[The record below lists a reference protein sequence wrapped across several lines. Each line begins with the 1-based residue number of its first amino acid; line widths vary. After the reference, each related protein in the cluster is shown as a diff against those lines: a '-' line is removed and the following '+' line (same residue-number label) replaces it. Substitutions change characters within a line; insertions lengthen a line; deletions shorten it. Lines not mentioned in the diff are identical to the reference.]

1 MSNLT
6 VIGNCSCCGKKYT
19 EHEKVYKNPIGI
31 PGKRE
36 NLCAFCYNY
45 KKPKILHTLYFFI
58 GLFVLI
64 GLIQAVSAFIF
75 PENKI
80 LEKLIAYSYLITVPL
95 FLFFE
100 IFISKKKI
108 ITK

>member
-6 VIGNCSCCGKKYT
+6 VIGYRPCCGKKYT

-45 KKPKILHTLYFFI
+45 KKPKTVNSIHSEPLARYFKAI
-58 GLFVLI
+58 VT
-64 GLIQAVSAFIF
+64 
-75 PENKI
+75 
-80 LEKLIAYSYLITVPL
+80 EK
-95 FLFFE
+95 
-100 IFISKKKI
+100 
-108 ITK
+108 